1 MPGKRNTNGSD
12 VKSLFARV
20 SGRATLL
27 AFGAD
32 KIIFTQGDPADAI
45 FYIEKGKVKITV
57 LSPEGK
63 KAVLAIL
70 NSGEF
75 FGEGCL
81 TDHPQRM
88 ATVSTMTA
96 CQIVRLEKATVI
108 RLLHEDRTFS
118 EMFMSFLLMRT
129 IRVEEDLIDQLFN
142 SSEKRLARLLLQLA
156 KFGKA
161 DKPELVIPKVS
172 QETLAQMVGTTR
184 GRVNT
189 FMNKFRHLGFI
200 EYDGDIKVHR
210 SLLNVI
216 LHD

>member
-1 MPGKRNTNGSD
+1 MVSKRNTHGCD
-12 VKSLFARV
+12 VKSLFANV
-20 SGRATLL
+20 NGRATLL
-27 AFGAD
+27 TFAAD
-32 KIIFTQGDPADAI
+32 KIVFTQGDSADAI
-45 FYIEKGKVKITV
+45 FYIEKGKVKVTV

-75 FGEGCL
+75 FGEKCL
-81 TDHPQRM
+81 TDHPQRTT
-88 ATVSTMTA
+88 TVSTMTA
-96 CQIVRLEKATVI
+96 CQIVRLEKAAVI
-108 RLLHEDRTFS
+108 RLLQEDRTFS
-118 EMFMSFLLMRT
+118 EMFMSFLLERT
-129 IRVEEDLIDQLFN
+129 IRVEEDLTDQLFN
-142 SSEKRLARLLLQLA
+142 SSEKRLARILLQLA

-161 DKPELVIPKVS
+161 GKPELVIPKVS

-200 EYDGDIKVHR
+200 EYDGDIKVHS
-210 SLLNVI
+210 SLMNVI

>member
-1 MPGKRNTNGSD
+1 MPSKRNTHGSD
-12 VKSLFARV
+12 VKSLFASV

-129 IRVEEDLIDQLFN
+129 IRVEEDLIDQLTN
-142 SSEKRLARLLLQLA
+142 SSEKRLARILLLLS

-161 DKPELVIPKVS
+161 GKPELVIPKVS

-200 EYDGDIKVHR
+200 EYDGDIKVHS

>member
-1 MPGKRNTNGSD
+1 MT
-12 VKSLFARV
+12 SLFANV

-27 AFGAD
+27 TPGAD
-32 KIIFTQGDPADAI
+32 KIIFTQGDPANSV
-45 FYIEKGKVKITV
+45 FYIEKGKVKVTV

-81 TDHPQRM
+81 TDHPQRL

-96 CQIVRLEKATVI
+96 CQIVRLEKAAVI

-118 EMFMSFLLMRT
+118 EIFMSFLLERN
-129 IRVEEDLIDQLFN
+129 IRVEEDLTDQLFN
-142 SSEKRLARLLLQLA
+142 SSEKRLARILLLLA

-161 DKPELVIPKVS
+161 GKPELVIPKVS

-200 EYDGDIKVHR
+200 EYDGDIKVHS

>member
-1 MPGKRNTNGSD
+1 MPSKRNAHGPD
-12 VKSLFARV
+12 VTSLFANV

-27 AFGAD
+27 TPGAD
-32 KIIFTQGDPADAI
+32 KIIFTQGDPANSV
-45 FYIEKGKVKITV
+45 FYIEKGKVKVTV

-96 CQIVRLEKATVI
+96 CQIVRLEKTAVI

-118 EMFMSFLLMRT
+118 EMFMSFLLERT

-142 SSEKRLARLLLQLA
+142 SSEKRLARILLQLA

-161 DKPELVIPKVS
+161 GKSELVIPRVS

-200 EYDGDIKVHR
+200 EYDGDIKVHS

>member
-12 VKSLFARV
+12 VKSLFASV

-142 SSEKRLARLLLQLA
+142 SSEKRLARILLQLA

>member
-1 MPGKRNTNGSD
+1 MPSKRNTHGSD
-12 VKSLFARV
+12 VKSLFANV

-27 AFGAD
+27 TLGAD
-32 KIIFTQGDPADAI
+32 KTIFTQGDPADAI

-118 EMFMSFLLMRT
+118 EIFMSFLLERN
-129 IRVEEDLIDQLFN
+129 IRVEEDLTDQLFN
-142 SSEKRLARLLLQLA
+142 SSEKRLARILLLLS

-161 DKPELVIPKVS
+161 GKPELVIPKVS

-200 EYDGDIKVHR
+200 EYDGDIKVHS

>member
-1 MPGKRNTNGSD
+1 MPSKRNAHGSD
-12 VKSLFARV
+12 VTSLFANV

-27 AFGAD
+27 TPGAD
-32 KIIFTQGDPADAI
+32 KIIFTQGDPANSV
-45 FYIEKGKVKITV
+45 FYIEKGKVKVTV

-81 TDHPQRM
+81 TDQPQRM

-96 CQIVRLEKATVI
+96 CQIVRLEKAAVI

-118 EMFMSFLLMRT
+118 EMFMSFLLERN

-142 SSEKRLARLLLQLA
+142 SSEKRLARILLQLA

-161 DKPELVIPKVS
+161 GKSELVIPKVS

>member
-1 MPGKRNTNGSD
+1 MPSKRNTNGSD
-12 VKSLFARV
+12 VKSLFASV

-118 EMFMSFLLMRT
+118 EMFMSFLLKRT

-142 SSEKRLARLLLQLA
+142 SSEKRLARTLLQLA

-161 DKPELVIPKVS
+161 DQPELVIPKVS

-200 EYDGDIKVHR
+200 EYDGDIKVHS

>member
-1 MPGKRNTNGSD
+1 MPSKRNTHGSD
-12 VKSLFARV
+12 VTSLFANV

-108 RLLHEDRTFS
+108 RLLYEDRTFS
-118 EMFMSFLLMRT
+118 EMFMSFLLKRT

-142 SSEKRLARLLLQLA
+142 SSEKRLARILLQLA

>member
-12 VKSLFARV
+12 VKSLFASV

-96 CQIVRLEKATVI
+96 CQIVRLEKAAVI

-118 EMFMSFLLMRT
+118 EIFMSFLLERN
-129 IRVEEDLIDQLFN
+129 IRVEEDLTDQLFN
-142 SSEKRLARLLLQLA
+142 SSEKRLARILLLLS

-161 DKPELVIPKVS
+161 GKPELVIPKVS

-200 EYDGDIKVHR
+200 EYDGDIKVHS

>member
-1 MPGKRNTNGSD
+1 MPNKRNTHGSD
-12 VKSLFARV
+12 VKSLFANVR
-20 SGRATLL
+20 GRATLL
-27 AFGAD
+27 TLGAD
-32 KIIFTQGDPADAI
+32 KTIFTQGDPADAI

-118 EMFMSFLLMRT
+118 EIFMSFLLERN
-129 IRVEEDLIDQLFN
+129 IRVEEDLTDQLFN
-142 SSEKRLARLLLQLA
+142 SSEKRLARILLLLS

-161 DKPELVIPKVS
+161 GKPELVIPKVS

-200 EYDGDIKVHR
+200 EYDGDIKVHS